1 MIDMA
6 SVYADRYRETPDVLS
21 SAVMGQSPDPKLDPY
36 TALNAL
42 KLVNE
47 AERMAMAGQA
57 QQPTSSP
64 SILAENIAPPATS
77 QGLAGM
83 VPMGAPTGQMPQG
96 MPPQGMPPQG
106 MPPQGMPP
114 QGMPQQTMQAA
125 SGGLAGM
132 YTPEEDYAEGGI
144 VAFSQPTEENNFSLV
159 RDEDAPEYVFS
170 KTGPSQMRVIESE
183 AVPNTDDR
191 DLYDDTDGTEIG
203 FAAAQKLANRRI
215 ASLGK
220 VERKKFDR
228 TAFIKDY
235 MEQVKRE
242 GGANIYDEELARGPQ
257 DEADRAKA
265 RRVGE
270 AGAYFTAAGK
280 VLKGRSLAEGAS
292 EALPAFGSAINE
304 IEKLDQA
311 AKTANSRAQ
320 FALKDAKRKERMGDL
335 RGAAA
340 AAELARKYE
349 QDENKFEFDK
359 ARYGADVAV
368 RNVQANRP
376 LRAAGTG
383 GEGKLPQVD
392 RDAANIAKQIVDLQN
407 LNPDDPK
414 LPALKQKLVALEKII
429 AATKTSEA
437 GPGKLGAQE
446 TQIFVGAAKE
456 ATGSARKR
464 GNQDAAYLAALR
476 NRDTVA
482 ANNRMKEIYAEEIQK
497 FFPSTPLSELL
508 SAAPPGDLTPASGGG
523 GAPAAS
529 KPAAQKALPMPA
541 SKDDL
546 KTNQLYNT
554 NQGLAI
560 WNGKSFVAQ

>member
-6 SVYADRYRETPDVLS
+6 SVYADRFKGNPDMLRA
-21 SAVMGQSPDPKLDPY
+21 AVMGQSPDPKLDPY

-42 KLVNE
+42 KLVKE
-47 AERMAMAGQA
+47 SQMMAMAGQA

-64 SILAENIAPPATS
+64 SIVAEALTPAPSA
-77 QGLAGM
+77 QGLGAM
-83 VPMGAPTGQMPQG
+83 VPNTMGGQG

-106 MPPQGMPP
+106 MQQRPPMPQ
-114 QGMPQQTMQAA
+114 QGMPQQRPPMPQQPPMRAA

-132 YTPEEDYAEGGI
+132 YTPEEDYAAGGI
-144 VAFSQPTEENNFSLV
+144 VSFQSGGLNAAAVTDDPFSRVSEEDLAQL
-159 RDEDAPEYVFS
+159 RDPEDV
-170 KTGPSQMRVIESE
+170 
-183 AVPNTDDR
+183 DR

-203 FAAAQKLANRRI
+203 FAAAQRLANKRI

-228 TAFIKDY
+228 AGFIKEY
-235 MEQVKRE
+235 MDQIKKD

-280 VLKGRSLAEGAS
+280 VLKGRNLAEGAS
-292 EALPAFGSAINE
+292 EALPAFGGAISE

-311 AKTANSRAQ
+311 AKQANAKMQ

-368 RNVQANRP
+368 RNVMANRP
-376 LRAAGTG
+376 LRSASGSGDAST
-383 GEGKLPQVD
+383 KLPQVD

-407 LNPDDPK
+407 SNPDDPK

-429 AATKTSEA
+429 FRRF
-437 GPGKLGAQE
+437 
-446 TQIFVGAAKE
+446 I
-456 ATGSARKR
+456 
-464 GNQDAAYLAALR
+464 
-476 NRDTVA
+476 
-482 ANNRMKEIYAEEIQK
+482 
-497 FFPSTPLSELL
+497 
-508 SAAPPGDLTPASGGG
+508 
-523 GAPAAS
+523 
-529 KPAAQKALPMPA
+529 
-541 SKDDL
+541 L
-546 KTNQLYNT
+546 K
-554 NQGLAI
+554 I
-560 WNGKSFVAQ
+560 C

>member
-1 MIDMA
+1 MIDQA
-6 SVYADRYRETPDVLS
+6 SVFAERFKGNPQVLQ
-21 SAVMGQSPDPKLDPY
+21 ATVLGQGNIPGLDPY

-42 KLVNE
+42 KLIKE
-47 AERMAMAGQA
+47 SQRMEMAGRA

-64 SILAENIAPPATS
+64 SIVAEALAPAPSPQGLGAMVPNMMGQMPPGTP
-77 QGLAGM
+77 QGLAAM
-83 VPMGAPTGQMPQG
+83 A
-96 MPPQGMPPQG
+96 
-106 MPPQGMPP
+106 
-114 QGMPQQTMQAA
+114 PQQRAPVMQR

-132 YTPEEDYAEGGI
+132 PTPEENYAAGGI
-144 VAFSQPTEENNFSLV
+144 VSFQSGGLNAAAVTDDPFSRVSEEDLAQL
-159 RDEDAPEYVFS
+159 RDPEDV
-170 KTGPSQMRVIESE
+170 
-183 AVPNTDDR
+183 DR

-203 FAAAQKLANRRI
+203 FAAAQRLANKRI

-228 TAFIKDY
+228 AGFIKDY
-235 MEQVKRE
+235 MDQIKKE

-280 VLKGRSLAEGAS
+280 ILKGRSLAEGAS

-311 AKTANSRAQ
+311 AKQANAKMQ

-383 GEGKLPQVD
+383 DASTKLPQVD
-392 RDAANIAKQIVDLQN
+392 RDAAAMAKQIIDLESA
-407 LNPDDPK
+407 NPNDPK
-414 LPALKQKLVALEKII
+414 LPALKKKLEALEKII
-429 AATKTSEA
+429 AATKTTES
-437 GPGKLGAQE
+437 GPGKLGAQN
-446 TQIFVGAAKE
+446 TQIFVGAAKDSSAE
-456 ATGSARKR
+456 ARKMLYTDPVMR
-464 GNQDAAYLAALR
+464 SNDRAAI
-476 NRDTVA
+476 
-482 ANNRMKEIYAEEIQK
+482 NNRYRELYAESIQRR
-497 FFPSTPLSELL
+497 FPGTPLSDLL
-508 SAAPPGDLTPASGGG
+508 ANMPAEDLGSIAPP
-523 GAPAAS
+523 AAG
-529 KPAAQKALPMPA
+529 KPVTQKALPMPA

-546 KTNQLYNT
+546 KVNQLYNT
-554 NQGLAI
+554 SQGLAI